1 MDAAE
6 QGPAQERLDQAEKRL
21 AALADLGVDI
31 AALRSQLA
39 FARTRLAED
48 HPEEVA
54 GICDE
59 VLATARRLTAGAPAG
74 DGRVRSAR
82 FTRDQFAEELRNV
95 LSHGMLAQLLA
106 EQRQGPDPR
115 VEGRLQAH
123 EQALRAA
130 LAEGLAEEGRARSQL
145 ASDLNE
151 LREAQ
156 RTAREELLALDQA
169 RRQGQGELRQLLSD
183 LRRERG
189 NVTPVAAPA
198 SAAPVAAAA
207 LDVAALTQAMRAA
220 LEAGATRQE
229 QLVGGL
235 ERGLAQ
241 LGERLA
247 TAVDAMRQ
255 PPAAAPEALSA
266 MVRQQPSSMR
276 TQRVDPPSMR
286 TTALPAPATGS
297 LHLELPD
304 TADVVAEDADM
315 VVMDDEP
322 HDLAMLAGDE
332 SVHAAAQS
340 VPTPA
345 AVAPASA
352 ANDYMDLE
360 LMTLGGAPRGDAP
373 AVTNP
378 TAAASAPAMGMGAES
393 ASASGRDAARAPTPP
408 VADGDLVLS
417 DEPSAAA
424 HVPVAATRMDALD
437 LVGEPPVGEHQTTRS
452 YHAASTRTEKP
463 VAAATG
469 SAALRAA
476 VTAAVAAQL
485 AEHLGDAAGF
495 DEARVRTLIAEDAER
510 RQATPPG
517 GTRTGPGARGD
528 GGSRMTDSEMR
539 QTLVRLLPEVLRDE
553 RVRQPLLAL
562 IALEAVGNPGAL
574 GELTGLRSFLR
585 RELTIAA
592 GELSHDSAGV

>member
-1 MDAAE
+1 MDGKD

-48 HPEEVA
+48 HPEEVP

-59 VLATARRLTAGAPAG
+59 VLATARRLAAGEPAG
-74 DGRVRSAR
+74 ENRVRSAR
-82 FTRDQFAEELRNV
+82 FTRDQFAEELRSV
-95 LSHGMLAQLLA
+95 LSQGMLAQLLA

-115 VEGRLQAH
+115 LEGRLQAH
-123 EQALRAA
+123 GQDLRAA
-130 LAEGLAEEGRARSQL
+130 LAEGLAEEARARSQL

-156 RTAREELLALDQA
+156 RTAREELQALDQA

-189 NVTPVAAPA
+189 HGGNGAAPA
-198 SAAPVAAAA
+198 AAAPTAAAA
-207 LDVAALTQAMRAA
+207 ASLDTAALAQALRAA
-220 LEAGATRQE
+220 VEAGAARQD
-229 QLVGGL
+229 QVIGGL

-255 PPAAAPEALSA
+255 PPVAAASAALSA
-266 MVRQQPSSMR
+266 VVRQEPSSMR
-276 TQRVDPPSMR
+276 TRRVDPAGAR
-286 TTALPAPATGS
+286 TAQLPAPATGS

-304 TADVVAEDADM
+304 TADVVAEDAGLGGM
-315 VVMDDEP
+315 EDEP
-322 HDLAMLAGDE
+322 HDLGI
-332 SVHAAAQS
+332 
-340 VPTPA
+340 
-345 AVAPASA
+345 SA
-352 ANDYMDLE
+352 
-360 LMTLGGAPRGDAP
+360 GGAPAAP
-373 AVTNP
+373 AAASYMDQELLSLGGSPRPGAEADAVPAPSAATP
-378 TAAASAPAMGMGAES
+378 ATAQRATTVPAAPATAAAPAE
-393 ASASGRDAARAPTPP
+393 
-408 VADGDLVLS
+408 DLVLS

-424 HVPVAATRMDALD
+424 RAPVAATPLDALD

-463 VAAATG
+463 GAAGTE
-469 SAALRAA
+469 SALRAA
-476 VTAAVAAQL
+476 VAAAVAAQL
-485 AEHLGDAAGF
+485 AERLGDAAGL
-495 DEARVRTLIAEDAER
+495 DEARVRALISEDAER
-510 RQATPPG
+510 RHATPPSG
-517 GTRTGPGARGD
+517 NRTAPGARG
-528 GGSRMTDSEMR
+528 GGEAGQRIPDSEMR
-539 QTLVRLLPEVLRDE
+539 QILIRLLPEVLRDE

-574 GELTGLRSFLR
+574 GELTGLRAFLR
-585 RELTIAA
+585 RELAIAA

>member
-1 MDAAE
+1 MDGMD

-59 VLATARRLTAGAPAG
+59 VLATARRLAAGEPAG
-74 DGRVRSAR
+74 ENRVRSAR
-82 FTRDQFAEELRNV
+82 FTRDQFAEELRSV
-95 LSHGMLAQLLA
+95 LSQGMLAQLLA

-115 VEGRLQAH
+115 LEGRLQAH
-123 EQALRAA
+123 GQDLRAA
-130 LAEGLAEEGRARSQL
+130 LAEGLAEEARARSQL

-156 RTAREELLALDQA
+156 RTAREELQALDQA

-189 NVTPVAAPA
+189 HGGNGAAPPAAAPA
-198 SAAPVAAAA
+198 AAAA
-207 LDVAALTQAMRAA
+207 SLDTAALAQALRAA
-220 LEAGATRQE
+220 VEAGAARQD
-229 QLVGGL
+229 QVIGGL

-255 PPAAAPEALSA
+255 PPAAASAALSA
-266 MVRQQPSSMR
+266 VVRQEPSSMR
-276 TQRVDPPSMR
+276 TRRVDPASAR
-286 TTALPAPATGS
+286 TAQLPAPASGS

-304 TADVVAEDADM
+304 TADVVAEDAGPGGM
-315 VVMDDEP
+315 EDEP
-322 HDLAMLAGDE
+322 HDLGI
-332 SVHAAAQS
+332 
-340 VPTPA
+340 
-345 AVAPASA
+345 SA
-352 ANDYMDLE
+352 
-360 LMTLGGAPRGDAP
+360 GGAPA
-373 AVTNP
+373 TS
-378 TAAASAPAMGMGAES
+378 AAASFMDQELLALGGSPHPGPAAGAAPAPS
-393 ASASGRDAARAPTPP
+393 AAAIPAAPAAAGARA
-408 VADGDLVLS
+408 DELVLS

-424 HVPVAATRMDALD
+424 RAPVAATPLDALD
-437 LVGEPPVGEHQTTRS
+437 LVGEPAVGEHQTTRS

-463 VAAATG
+463 GAGGAE

-476 VTAAVAAQL
+476 IAAAVTAQL
-485 AEHLGDAAGF
+485 AARLGDAAGL
-495 DEARVRTLIAEDAER
+495 DEARVRSLISEDAER
-510 RQATPPG
+510 RHATPPG
-517 GTRTGPGARGD
+517 GNRAAPGARA
-528 GGSRMTDSEMR
+528 GGEAGQRIPDTEMR
-539 QTLVRLLPEVLRDE
+539 QILIRLLPEVLRDE

-574 GELTGLRSFLR
+574 GELTGLRAFLR
-585 RELTIAA
+585 RELAIAA